1 MTSDAFPAEIYQLL
15 EKNRETLKSIRLDL
29 RYVRNI
35 LAYQFDEALF
45 RRGMAKFDSYPVL
58 EELFLN
64 SLLVFS
70 PNKQCK
76 MPPSALT
83 NILPRSIV
91 TLHIADCEFHG
102 TFESTGEGLVHL
114 AEAKIS
120 ALFPNLKQVLCECD
134 AKGRLDEYGL
144 EEKFAKAGVEF
155 AYETWS
161 QAASQRPSGRN
172 RDTRVIDP

>member
-1 MTSDAFPAEIYQLL
+1 MTSGVFPAEVYELL
-15 EKNRETLKSIRLDL
+15 KRNQETLKSIRLDL

-35 LAYQFDEALF
+35 IAYQFDEASF

-64 SLLVFS
+64 SLLVFG
-70 PNKQCK
+70 PHKQCDL
-76 MPPSALT
+76 PPSVLT
-83 NILPRSIV
+83 STLPRSIV

-102 TFESTGEGLVHL
+102 TLESTGVGLAHL
-114 AEAKIS
+114 AESKIS
-120 ALFPNLKQVLCECD
+120 ALFPSLKQVLCDCD
-134 AKGRLDEYGL
+134 AVGRLDEYGL

-161 QAASQRPSGRN
+161 QAPSRKTSG
-172 RDTRVIDP
+172 